1 MECGNLTYLE
11 SHMPRLYAMDSYDGQ
26 PTFYPCNI
34 FFACCSEFTRAFQH
48 AVDRI
53 QARAT
58 FDHFDGSGEADL
70 LHGGQGCNVKHY
82 F

>member
-1 MECGNLTYLE
+1 MECGNSTHLE
-11 SHMPRLYAMDSYDGQ
+11 SHMPRLYAMDSYDAMASL
-26 PTFYPCNI
+26 PFIHTI

-58 FDHFDGSGEADL
+58 FDHFDGSGEAD
-70 LHGGQGCNVKHY
+70 
-82 F
+82 